1 MIDNTRLNELK
12 EQFYDAYS
20 SSQDMR
26 DQSNE
31 EYRFITVPG
40 AQWEGWLESDY
51 ESRAKPQLNHTSAFC
66 RRVHQAYLNA
76 RPQVNYSPSDEATTD
91 EDAELLDGLYRRDLN
106 RSGGQAS
113 IDTAVWE
120 QKAAGFGAVMLNT
133 EYEDEGDPENE
144 YQNITFTELPC
155 AYSTV
160 VFDPSARRADKS
172 DAMWVAVLTSYSEKE
187 HERKWPDKAV
197 ESMAVSDR
205 SWFTESGSASK
216 NIYVATHYQV
226 KIKATKIHTLTNPEE
241 IDEQTGGAAILK
253 LDDDRYQEEKEDL
266 ELFGFELIR
275 TRTVRVRNIFKTVY
289 NGSDILEKEVRVV
302 GKYLPVVPFY
312 GYRAWVDGV
321 EHYQGV
327 VREHMDAQRVAN
339 MSFALAAED
348 AAHSSGDKLLFSVDQ
363 VQNPQTRNQFAGN
376 WHQAPYL
383 VVDDVKDSNGTVTH
397 RGPSAI
403 LPGTAMSPIAQS
415 VMQMS
420 VESMQM
426 GMGGAPQEV
435 LDPNSSG
442 KAITAIHDRIDM
454 NTDMVHD
461 NTDQSTMH
469 MGRVYE
475 SMASEVYSAQPNRH
489 MKIISDRNEAKSVT
503 LNKTVGMAGRITSIN
518 DISKGKFDVVVN
530 VSKDY
535 QTENE
540 ETFEALREIV
550 SIMPESDPER
560 PVFAKWL
567 FLLKEGRGI
576 KELQK
581 KIRNDLILRGW
592 LEAESDEEKQ
602 MIQQAQEQAANQP
615 QDPNQALVEA
625 AAAEQETQAQLNQSK
640 VAETQAKAVK
650 TAKEAEKISIES
662 QLAMRELQ
670 QPAAR
675 IAGEA

>member
-1 MIDNTRLNELK
+1 MNDDRLNELK
-12 EQFYDAYS
+12 SQFSEAYS
-20 SSQDMR
+20 ASQDMR

-31 EYRFITVPG
+31 EYRFVTVPG
-40 AQWEGWLESDY
+40 AHWEGWLEADY
-51 ESRAKPQLNHTSAFC
+51 EDRAKPQLNHVSAFC
-66 RRVHQAYLNA
+66 RRVHQGYLNN
-76 RPQVNYSPSDEATTD
+76 RPQVNYSPSDDTTTD
-91 EDAELLDGLYRRDLN
+91 EDAELLDGVYRRDLN
-106 RSGGQAS
+106 RRGGQAS

-120 QKAAGFGAVMLNT
+120 QKAAGFGVVILNT

-144 YQNITFTELPC
+144 YQNIVFTEQPC

-160 VFDPSARRADKS
+160 VFDPAAKRADKS
-172 DAMWVAVLTSYSEKE
+172 DGMWAAVLSSYSEAE
-187 HERKWPDKAV
+187 HRRKWPDAQV
-197 ESMAVSDR
+197 ESIGVSDR
-205 SWFTESGSASK
+205 SWFTQSSGTSK
-216 NIYVATHYQV
+216 NVYVATHYEIKV
-226 KIKATKIHTLTNPEE
+226 KSTKIHTLTNPDE
-241 IDEQTGGAAILK
+241 IDDKTGAPEVVK
-253 LDDDRYQEEKEDL
+253 VDDDRYQEEKENL
-266 ELFGFELIR
+266 ELFGFQLIR
-275 TRTVRVRNIFKTVY
+275 TRTVKTRSVYKTVY
-289 NGSDILEKEVRVV
+289 NGGAILEKETRVV
-302 GKYLPVVPFY
+302 GKYIPVIPFY

-327 VREHMDAQRVAN
+327 VREHMDPQRVAN

-363 VQNPQTRNQFAGN
+363 VQNQQTRNQFAGN

-383 VVDDVKDSNGTVTH
+383 VVDDVKDPNGVVTH

-403 LPGTAMSPIAQS
+403 LPGTAMSPIAQT

-461 NTDQSTMH
+461 NTDQSTQH
-469 MGRVYE
+469 LGRVYE
-475 SMASEVYSAQPNRH
+475 SMASEVYGAHPNRQ
-489 MKIISDRNEAKSVT
+489 MKIITDRNEAKSVV
-503 LNKTVGMAGRITSIN
+503 LNKTVGMAGKITSLN
-518 DISKGKFDVVVN
+518 DISRGKFDVVVN

-535 QTENE
+535 QTEND
-540 ETFEALREIV
+540 ETFEALRDIISV
-550 SIMPESDPER
+550 IPETDPDR
-560 PVFAKWL
+560 PMFAKWL

-576 KELQK
+576 KDLQK
-581 KIRNDLILRGW
+581 KIRNDLILKGW
-592 LEAESDEEKQ
+592 IEAQSDEEKQ
-602 MIQQAQEQAANQP
+602 MLQQAQEQAANQP
-615 QDPNQALVEA
+615 EDPDNALMQA
-625 AAAEQETQAQLNQSK
+625 AAKEQETQALLNQSK

-670 QPAAR
+670 QPMAR
-675 IAGEA
+675 QLTN

>member
-1 MIDNTRLNELK
+1 MIDNTELNELK
-12 EQFYDAYS
+12 EQFYEAYS
-20 SSQDMR
+20 SSQNIR

-40 AQWEGWLESDY
+40 SHWEGWLESDY
-51 ESRAKPQLNHTSAFC
+51 EDRAKPQLNHTSSYC

-76 RPQVNYSPSDEATTD
+76 RPQVNYSPSDEATTT
-91 EDAELLDGLYRRDLN
+91 EDAELLDGLYRRDLS
-106 RSGGQAS
+106 RTGGQSS
-113 IDTAVWE
+113 IDTAAWE

-144 YQNITFTELPC
+144 YQNIVFTELPC

-172 DAMWVAVLTSYSEKE
+172 DGMWVAIMTSYSEKE
-187 HERKWPDKAV
+187 HERKWPGAAV
-197 ESMAVSDR
+197 ESMAISDR
-205 SWFTESGSASK
+205 SWFTESGNTSK

-241 IDEQTGGAAILK
+241 IDEKTGGAAIVK
-253 LDDDRYQEEKEDL
+253 VDDDRYQEEKEDL

-275 TRTVRVRNIFKTVY
+275 TRTVKVRNIYKTVY
-289 NGSDILEKEVRVV
+289 NGSEILEKESRVV

-312 GYRAWVDGV
+312 GFRAWVDGV

-348 AAHSSGDKLLFSVDQ
+348 AAHSSSDKPIFSPDQ
-363 VQNPQTRNQFAGN
+363 LQNPLTRTQFAGN
-376 WHQAPYL
+376 YHQAPYF
-383 VVDDVKDSNGTVTH
+383 VIDDVKNGNGEVTH

-403 LPGTAMSPIAQS
+403 LPGTAMSPIAQT

-461 NTDQSTMH
+461 NMDQSTMH

-475 SMASEVYSAQPNRH
+475 SMASEVYSASPNRH
-489 MKIISDRNEAKSVT
+489 IKIISDRNEAKSVT
-503 LNKTVGMAGRITSIN
+503 LNKTVGMAGKITSLN
-518 DISKGKFDVVVN
+518 DISRGKFDVVVN
-530 VSKDY
+530 VTKDY

-540 ETFEALREIV
+540 ETFESLKEIV
-550 SIMPESDPER
+550 SVMPEADPDRKE
-560 PVFAKWL
+560 FLKWL

-576 KELQK
+576 KDLQK
-581 KIRNDLILRGW
+581 KIRGDLITKGW
-592 LEAESDEEKQ
+592 LDAETDEEKQ
-602 MIQQAQEQAANQP
+602 MLQQAQEQAANRP
-615 QDPNQALVEA
+615 QDPNDALVA
-625 AAAEQETQAQLNQSK
+625 AAAKEQATAAVLNESK
-640 VAETQAKAVK
+640 VAKTQAEAVK
-650 TAKEAEKISIES
+650 TAKQAEEIAVNT

-670 QPAAR
+670 QPAVLNQN
-675 IAGEA
+675 